1 MSMKDRY
8 LILIGA
14 IAVVTFF
21 FFFSANSL
29 INNRITEIRRVDRNI
44 RRAQERLNSAKVMD
58 GQLSQVSRVIDN
70 TLINERV
77 FTAEEIN
84 YFVRHLAE
92 IADRYKIAVYSLVPR
107 PTHSQTNQIEHQF
120 TLDIM
125 CTYVQLGQFLTQI
138 ESMDYIIKVNTLDV
152 KPVRGG
158 EEAGVEQDGETVT
171 QYRTII
177 DLSVFKIVKEG

>member
-70 TLINERV
+70 TLVNERV

-84 YFVRHLAE
+84 YFVRYLAE
-92 IADRYKIAVYSLVPR
+92 IADRYRSE
-107 PTHSQTNQIEHQF
+107 EH
-120 TLDIM
+120 T
-125 CTYVQLGQFLTQI
+125 
-138 ESMDYIIKVNTLDV
+138 S
-152 KPVRGG
+152 
-158 EEAGVEQDGETVT
+158 
-171 QYRTII
+171 
-177 DLSVFKIVKEG
+177 